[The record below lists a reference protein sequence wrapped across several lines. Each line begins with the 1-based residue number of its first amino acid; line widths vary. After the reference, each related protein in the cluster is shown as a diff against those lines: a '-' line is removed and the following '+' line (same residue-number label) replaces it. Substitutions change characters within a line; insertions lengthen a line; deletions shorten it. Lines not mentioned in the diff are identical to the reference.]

1 MSLDSKY
8 IFVDIEFLK
17 SISECIESLKRF
29 DEYDNGDKALVMAAS
44 DIAIEQIDE
53 LIDGYIKG

>member
-17 SISECIESLKRF
+17 SISECIESLKKF
-29 DEYDNGDKALVMAAS
+29 DEYDNEDKALVMAAS
-44 DIAIEQIDE
+44 DMAIEQIDE
-53 LIDGYIKG
+53 LVDEFKG